1 MTYRRMSSDREH
13 ELENQHDII
22 AGFVTAAVRTARRN
36 GKELVYDNQEEA
48 VNEIMTHY
56 INGKRCV
63 LLVAQPG
70 IGKTG
75 AAHGTM
81 IRYAQHAT
89 LDQAVLTKDMFL
101 CTGMSD
107 TEWKRQFEKNIID
120 PFHDNIA
127 HRGVIAKFEEKLAN
141 TTNSLV
147 VDDECHIACGPSM
160 VVGRTM
166 RSAGLM
172 DIDEL
177 EKRNIRLLKISAT
190 PEAVLRDLQA
200 WGSKGAM
207 VVLKPGQKYKGFRTM
222 LDENRIRNSPGLDTY
237 QDVEVL
243 FNLLEDRYRSTTKK
257 YFIFRITHTE
267 TRMFLERAANIKGW
281 EHKYHDSVD
290 RVEDI
295 DKMMEHAPKKHTA
308 IIIKEFWRA
317 SKRLIRDHVGAT
329 YEPITKIRNSTV
341 TSQGLTAR
349 FCDNFEYT
357 GDWLN
362 PSLRPLHFCDMGAII
377 EYMDWV
383 DVGYDYSLTQAY
395 QGGALK
401 AKDGRVKTRPTM
413 IHPDYVDNLDAIDL
427 PVPRPSDR
435 HMLSQIFES
444 LDAAKKWTIEKMSAG
459 SSQLGLFNE
468 TGNPRTTLSTA
479 THYADYYR
487 VGHHAPILEASANG
501 NQIADQDRDRIRRGL
516 SHTGAKSRIM
526 PVRID
531 GVVKC
536 VVVYLR
542 DHLKPIV

>member
-1 MTYRRMSSDREH
+1 MSSDRAH
-13 ELENQHDII
+13 ELENQRDII

-48 VNEIMTHY
+48 VNEIMTHF
-56 INGKRCV
+56 IDGKRCV

-107 TEWKRQFEKNIID
+107 TEWKKQFEKNIID

-127 HRGVIAKFEEKLAN
+127 HRGVIARFEEKLAN

-147 VDDECHIACGPSM
+147 IDDECHIACGPSM

-190 PEAVLRDLQA
+190 PEAVHRDLQT
-200 WGSKGAM
+200 WGPKGAL
-207 VVLKPGQKYKGFRTM
+207 VVLRPGAKYKGFRTM

-237 QDVEVL
+237 QDVDVL

-257 YFIFRITHTE
+257 YFIFRITQSE

-281 EHKYHDSVD
+281 DHKYHDSVD

-317 SKRLIRDHVGAT
+317 SKRLIRDHVGGT
-329 YEPITKIRNSTV
+329 YEPITKVRNTTV

-357 GDWLN
+357 GDWVN
-362 PSLRPLHFCDMGAII
+362 RDLRPLHFCDLGSIL
-377 EYMDWV
+377 EYLDWV
-383 DVGYDYSLTQAY
+383 DVGYDYSMTQVY
-395 QGGALK
+395 QGGALR
-401 AKDGRVKTRPTM
+401 AKNGAVKSRPTM
-413 IHPDYVDNLDAIDL
+413 IHPDHVENLDAVDH
-427 PVPRPSDR
+427 PVVPPPCL
-435 HMLSQIFES
+435 HLLSQIFNSSELAYQWS
-444 LDAAKKWTIEKMSAG
+444 IEKMSQPA
-459 SSQLGLFNE
+459 SRLGLFNE
-468 TGNPRTTLSTA
+468 ARAPRTTLSTA
-479 THYADYYR
+479 THYADYYGN
-487 VGHHAPILEASANG
+487 GHHAPILEASANG
-501 NQIADQDRDRIRRGL
+501 NHIADQDRDRIRRGL
-516 SHTGAKSRIM
+516 SHTGAKARIM
-526 PVRID
+526 PVCIGGTNR
-531 GVVKC
+531 C
-536 VVVYLR
+536 VVVYLSS
-542 DHLKPIV
+542 HLKPTV